1 MKARLMHAD
10 ARDPR
15 STDQLDELLGDSDI
29 GHEGRAVTTDHAAV
43 KTWLRLL
50 SCTTQIE
57 TEIRR
62 RLRTHF
68 DMTLPRFDYLAQLH
82 RFHAEQPQ
90 GLRMNALSRYL
101 MVTGGNVTSLTDEL
115 EKTGYVTRQVDPEDR
130 RSFRIALTPR
140 GRRAFERVAEEHER
154 WVIELLSGLEVGEGQ
169 QLHALLGHLR
179 LSLTR
184 GLQDDK
190 NR

>member
-1 MKARLMHAD
+1 MKSD
-10 ARDPR
+10 SRDPR
-15 STDQLDELLGDSDI
+15 STNQLDVLLGDSAI
-29 GHEGRAVTTDHAAV
+29 GHEGRAAITNHAAV

-82 RFHAEQPQ
+82 RFHDEQPG

-115 EKTGYVTRQVDPEDR
+115 EKNGYVTRQVDPEDR

-140 GRRAFERVAEEHER
+140 GKRAFERVAQEHER
-154 WVIELLSGLEVGEGQ
+154 WVIELLASLDIDEGA

-184 GLQDDK
+184 RLQDAK
-190 NR
+190 IR

>member
-1 MKARLMHAD
+1 MKND
-10 ARDPR
+10 GGRDPR
-15 STDQLDELLGDSDI
+15 STNRLGELIGDDAI
-29 GHEGRAVTTDHAAV
+29 GHEGRAVSTHHAAV

-62 RLRTHF
+62 RLRQHF
-68 DMTLPRFDYLAQLH
+68 DMALPRFDYLAQLH
-82 RFHAEQPQ
+82 RFREEQPQ

-101 MVTGGNVTSLTDEL
+101 MMTGGNVTSLTDEL
-115 EKTGYVTRQVDPEDR
+115 EKSGHVTRQVDPDDR
-130 RSFRIALTPR
+130 RSFRIALTTR
-140 GRRAFERVAEEHER
+140 GRRKFERVAEEHER
-154 WVIELLSGLEVGEGQ
+154 WVVELLDGLSIDEGD

-184 GLQDDK
+184 RLQVDK
-190 NR
+190 PR

>member
-1 MKARLMHAD
+1 MKARASNAPALRA
-10 ARDPR
+10 
-15 STDQLDELLGDSDI
+15 TDRLDELLGDEAI
-29 GHEGRAVTTDHAAV
+29 GHEGRAATTNHAAV

-62 RLRTHF
+62 RLRLHF

-82 RFHAEQPQ
+82 RFHQEQPE
-90 GLRMNALSRYL
+90 GLRMSALSRYL

-115 EKTGYVTRQVDPEDR
+115 EKSGYVTRQVDPQDR
-130 RSFRIALTPR
+130 RSTRIALTPR
-140 GRRAFERVAEEHER
+140 GKRAFERVAEEHER
-154 WVIELLSGLEVGEGQ
+154 WVIELLAGLAPSEGE

-179 LSLTR
+179 LSLAR
-184 GLQDDK
+184 RLQDDK
-190 NR
+190 TR

>member
-1 MKARLMHAD
+1 MKGKSLKAD
-10 ARDPR
+10 GRDPR
-15 STDQLDELLGDSDI
+15 STDRLGELLGDSEI
-29 GHEGRAVTTDHAAV
+29 GHEGRAVATNHAAV

-57 TEIRR
+57 AEIRR
-62 RLRTHF
+62 RLRVHF

-82 RFHAEQPQ
+82 RFREEQPQ

-115 EKTGYVTRQVDPEDR
+115 EKSGHVTRQVDPEDR
-130 RSFRIALTPR
+130 RSFRIALTLR
-140 GRRAFERVAEEHER
+140 GKRAFERVAEEHER
-154 WVIELLSGLEVGEGQ
+154 WIVELLEGLNVDEGE

-184 GLQDDK
+184 RLQDDK
-190 NR
+190 TR

>member
-1 MKARLMHAD
+1 MKARTLN

-15 STDQLDELLGDSDI
+15 STDHLDELLGDSAI
-29 GHEGRAVTTDHAAV
+29 GHEGRAATTNHAAV

-82 RFHAEQPQ
+82 RFKEEQPD

-115 EKTGYVTRQVDPEDR
+115 EKSGYVTRAVDPEDR
-130 RSFRIALTPR
+130 RSFRIALTLR
-140 GRRAFERVAEEHER
+140 GKRAFERVAEEHER
-154 WVIELLSGLEVGEGQ
+154 WVVELLSGLDVDEGD

-184 GLQDDK
+184 QLRDDK
-190 NR
+190 TR

>member
-1 MKARLMHAD
+1 MKARLMKSD

-15 STDQLDELLGDSDI
+15 STDRLDELLGDSAI
-29 GHEGRAVTTDHAAV
+29 GHEGRAASTNHAAV

-82 RFHAEQPQ
+82 RFRDEQPG
-90 GLRMNALSRYL
+90 GLRMSALSRYL
-101 MVTGGNVTSLTDEL
+101 MVTGGNVTSLTDDL
-115 EKTGYVTRQVDPEDR
+115 EKSGYVTRAVDPEDR
-130 RSFRIALTPR
+130 RSFRIALTLR

-154 WVIELLSGLEVGEGQ
+154 WVIELLSGLDIGEGA

-184 GLQDDK
+184 QRQDDK